1 MLLCSFF
8 IFVAFFLAFFSFYLL
23 SILRSFFF
31 TLLEFTWVRFL
42 LSCVCVWFS
51 RMYGKTK
58 QYEIQVEWINIE
70 TKKRKWKETEHLL
83 VRLSSL
89 LFSFNS
95 ICWLIGWFV
104 ASSNASP
111 MAHYQRFGFCVRNF
125 FFWSFLCWATT
136 TLWWQST
143 HTYCH
148 SFLRQH
154 SYIWN
159 SVYRFLLIK
168 MANGNKIHRTILQLN
183 EPQNNEHWIISGQL
197 LLFSSGTAVI
207 FAVDLLWQR
216 QPTTTTTTTN
226 LVEMWSCVMDFLFI
240 YPFPC
245 WYRCVTIHLVF
256 IYCLHTWCYMLCW
269 NMILS
274 EN

>member
-1 MLLCSFF
+1 MKRNGTFACQVEFVIIFIQFHLLIDWLICRQLKCVAHGTLSTLWLLCS
-8 IFVAFFLAFFSFYLL
+8 
-23 SILRSFFF
+23 
-31 TLLEFTWVRFL
+31 
-42 LSCVCVWFS
+42 
-51 RMYGKTK
+51 
-58 QYEIQVEWINIE
+58 Q
-70 TKKRKWKETEHLL
+70 
-83 VRLSSL
+83 
-89 LFSFNS
+89 
-95 ICWLIGWFV
+95 
-104 ASSNASP
+104 
-111 MAHYQRFGFCVRNF
+111 F

>member
-51 RMYGKTK
+51 RMYGRTK

-125 FFWSFLCWATT
+125 FFFGLSYAGLQQRCGDNRRIPIVIRFYDNI
-136 TLWWQST
+136 
-143 HTYCH
+143 HTYEILCIAFY
-148 SFLRQH
+148 SLKWLMVIRFTEPFFSWMSLR
-154 SYIWN
+154 
-159 SVYRFLLIK
+159 
-168 MANGNKIHRTILQLN
+168 
-183 EPQNNEHWIISGQL
+183 
-197 LLFSSGTAVI
+197 
-207 FAVDLLWQR
+207 
-216 QPTTTTTTTN
+216 TTSI
-226 LVEMWSCVMDFLFI
+226 E
-240 YPFPC
+240 
-245 WYRCVTIHLVF
+245 
-256 IYCLHTWCYMLCW
+256 
-269 NMILS
+269 
-274 EN
+274 